1 MPKEKAPGQDAGLRS
16 LDHYRIRLPRW
27 RYAIREKLLPIV
39 RWETPYVA
47 WLQNSMRRPLLDS
60 YFAMTAN
67 LGTHTFFMIIL
78 PVLFWCGQTR
88 LGRGMSTTLAAGVFF
103 SGFVKDFL
111 CLPRPLS
118 PPLTRITMSGSA
130 SLEYGFP
137 STHSTNA
144 VSSAVYALFLL
155 RENGGQASTAN
166 LGLQVLCYFYAFS
179 IVLGRL
185 YCGMHGFFDVFWGT
199 VLGAA
204 IALVQIGLSFAGVV
218 MGCQAGGWHFARTH
232 FSVNDPMPS
241 TAEFDL
247 QRMGWLVVAARI
259 VLGVALIFAWR
270 AVMKPTLLTILP
282 PIFRVVEHYGLTL
295 PRRYFLPASQY
306 ETVPNQKYDDNVI
319 PRARDIPSLLSNF
332 RRRRAI
338 SVGPQSEADA
348 YEALAFREKRR
359 RDSINAS
366 TSALSGP
373 GTTTT
378 SSATTPTITT
388 TTTAAPLGDHSR
400 SNSIISTRRSR
411 ANSLDHEQ
419 DQARSEEEQ
428 QKELFAH
435 LQQPRV
441 RYDVEVITKLIVYS
455 GIAWLAVE
463 GNPIIFEPP
472 RIQRHEINLLDR
484 SRVLAVQVDA
494 ADQRAAGDVERVGG
508 RECADFEDSYH
519 QANFLLLLIIIVI
532 VPLHQDFTRVA
543 AALPRLARDRGAL
556 VQVEAAV
563 GLDRRFE
570 SGYVRRVVVALLGL
584 GELLVQRV
592 VG

>member
-1 MPKEKAPGQDAGLRS
+1 MSKEKAQGQDAGLRS

-47 WLQNSMRRPLLDS
+47 WLQNSMRRPVLDS

-103 SGFVKDFL
+103 SGFIKDFL

-155 RENGGQASTAN
+155 RENSGSDGSQPSTTN
-166 LGLQVLCYFYAFS
+166 VCLQVLCYFYAFS

-204 IALVQIGLSFAGVV
+204 IALVQIVYGDWFDTWLLGGEIKHVLLVLVIILVLVRIHPEPADDCPCFDDSLAFAGVV
-218 MGCQAGGWHFARTH
+218 MGCQAGGWHFARTS

-241 TAEFDL
+241 TAQFDL

-259 VLGVALIFAWR
+259 VLGVVLIFTWR

-306 ETVPNQKYDDNVI
+306 ITVPEQKYDDNVI
-319 PRARDIPSLLSNF
+319 PRVRDIPSLLSNF

-373 GTTTT
+373 GTTATI
-378 SSATTPTITT
+378 STTPTTT
-388 TTTAAPLGDHSR
+388 PAPLANHSR
-400 SNSIISTRRSR
+400 STSLSTGRSR
-411 ANSLDHEQ
+411 ANSLDQYKAQMGQATASSNNSVDNTLLSVPSSNQEHGEQ
-419 DQARSEEEQ
+419 EEARSEEEQ

-435 LQQPRV
+435 LQKPRV

-455 GIAWLAVE
+455 GIAWLA
-463 GNPIIFEPP
+463 
-472 RIQRHEINLLDR
+472 RHEINLLDGR
-484 SRVLAVQVDA
+484 GVLAVQVDA
-494 ADQRAAGDVERVGG
+494 PDEGAAGDVERVAG
-508 RECADFEDSYH
+508 REGADFEDS
-519 QANFLLLLIIIVI
+519 
-532 VPLHQDFTRVA
+532 
-543 AALPRLARDRGAL
+543 
-556 VQVEAAV
+556 
-563 GLDRRFE
+563 
-570 SGYVRRVVVALLGL
+570 
-584 GELLVQRV
+584 
-592 VG
+592 

>member
-1 MPKEKAPGQDAGLRS
+1 MAQEKDQGQDAGLRS
-16 LDHYRIRLPRW
+16 LDHYRIHLPRW

-47 WLQNSMRRPLLDS
+47 WLQDSMRRPVLDS

-103 SGFVKDFL
+103 SGFIKDFL

-155 RENGGQASTAN
+155 RENNNDPSTVN
-166 LGLQVLCYFYAFS
+166 VCLQVLCYFYAFS

-185 YCGMHGFFDVFWGT
+185 YCGMHGFFDVLWGT

-204 IALVQIGLSFAGVV
+204 IALVQIVYGDWFDNWLLCGEIEHMLLVQMIILVLVRIHPEPVDNCPCFYDSLAFAGVV
-218 MGCQAGGWHFARTH
+218 MGCQAGGWHFARTS
-232 FSVNDPMPS
+232 FSVDDPMPS
-241 TAEFDL
+241 TARFNL
-247 QRMGWLVVAARI
+247 QRMGGLVVAARI
-259 VLGVALIFAWR
+259 VLGVAIVFTWR
-270 AVMKPTLLTILP
+270 AIMKPTLLKILP

-306 ETVPNQKYDDNVI
+306 KTVPEQKYDDNVI
-319 PRARDIPSLLSNF
+319 PRARDIPSLLSNL

-338 SVGPQSEADA
+338 SVGPH
-348 YEALAFREKRR
+348 
-359 RDSINAS
+359 
-366 TSALSGP
+366 TS
-373 GTTTT
+373 
-378 SSATTPTITT
+378 
-388 TTTAAPLGDHSR
+388 
-400 SNSIISTRRSR
+400 RSR
-411 ANSLDHEQ
+411 ANSLDQYKAQMGEATSPAVSASSVSSPNEGHTGQE
-419 DQARSEEEQ
+419 ARSEEEQ

-435 LQQPRV
+435 VQKPRV

-463 GNPIIFEPP
+463 ANPIIFE
-472 RIQRHEINLLDR
+472 
-484 SRVLAVQVDA
+484 
-494 ADQRAAGDVERVGG
+494 
-508 RECADFEDSYH
+508 
-519 QANFLLLLIIIVI
+519 LI
-532 VPLHQDFTRVA
+532 
-543 AALPRLARDRGAL
+543 
-556 VQVEAAV
+556 
-563 GLDRRFE
+563 
-570 SGYVRRVVVALLGL
+570 GL
-584 GELLVQRV
+584 GVR
-592 VG
+592 